1 MFRDV
6 SEALS
11 WGKFDAAVLMVP
23 HDLHESLTLQC
34 SAAGK
39 HVLLEKPLAH
49 SLESCVRLVEAAE
62 VASTI
67 VMVAE
72 NSVYWPEVSCTHTHN
87 CVRRSW
93 VSPYVGGEGE
103 GTAGVWSS
111 GKDLLCTG
119 QLLGE
124 PGPVSE
130 LGRRGEGDDACGPPA
145 IYTS

>member
-1 MFRDV
+1 M

-11 WGKFDAAVLMVP
+11 WGRFDAAVLMVP

-72 NSVYWPEVSCTHTHN
+72 NSVYWPEVSCTHRHTH
-87 CVRRSW
+87 
-93 VSPYVGGEGE
+93 
-103 GTAGVWSS
+103 TQ
-111 GKDLLCTG
+111 LCT
-119 QLLGE
+119 QVLGI
-124 PGPVSE
+124 S
-130 LGRRGEGDDACGPPA
+130 LCRW
-145 IYTS
+145 